1 MSALAPWRAGAGGRF
16 DAVKIT
22 FSAIGFAR
30 EYAYIEPTQMRCFSP
45 IPDIK
50 NNPPRTHV
58 STFDQREDSF
68 EKRFV
73 HEEELQFRAE
83 ARRNKLLGLWAAEKL
98 GKTGAEAQAY
108 ADSLV
113 AAEVAADAD
122 ERVVAQVKK
131 DFEAAGV
138 NQSEHQIRRT
148 MDEMLA
154 KAKAE
159 IKAGE

>member
-1 MSALAPWRAGAGGRF
+1 M
-16 DAVKIT
+16 D
-22 FSAIGFAR
+22 
-30 EYAYIEPTQMRCFSP
+30 M
-45 IPDIK
+45 
-50 NNPPRTHV
+50 
-58 STFDQREDSF
+58 STFDQREESF

-108 ADSLV
+108 AESLV
-113 AAEVAADAD
+113 VAEVAADAD
-122 ERVVAQVKK
+122 ERVIAQVRK

-148 MDEMLA
+148 FDEFFAQA
-154 KAKAE
+154 KEE
-159 IKAGE
+159 IKAGK